1 MEIVWSSSLN
11 HAQWYS
17 VMANGTKADREII
30 QTTNVDGLNDRN
42 GRKRMEMNQVSISAK
57 PEPPRLK
64 I

>member
-1 MEIVWSSSLN
+1 MEIVWYSSVN
-11 HAQWYS
+11 HARWYS
-17 VMANGTKADREII
+17 VMASGTNPEREIS

-57 PEPPRLK
+57 PEPLRLK